1 MEKSSSNCKI
11 GGCPNKA
18 LYCGFC
24 GRHYQERE
32 HRPYKKRKAA
42 KLFELLPEATKK
54 KLCKPKRVCCIC
66 RKALKYPNIVLYKYT
81 HRMCKECFTKVKG
94 GKE

>member
-1 MEKSSSNCKI
+1 MEKSSSKCKVL
-11 GGCPNKA
+11 GCENKIRH
-18 LYCGFC
+18 CGFC
-24 GRHYQERE
+24 DRHYRE
-32 HRPYKKRKAA
+32 QKHRPYRRAT
-42 KLFELLPEATKK
+42 KLFDLLPEITKR

-81 HRMCKECFTKVKG
+81 HRMCKECFIKVKG